1 MRMTLMTPDEVV
13 AELRDGMTIG
23 IGGWGSRRKPMALV
37 RAIARSPLKNL
48 TVVCYAGPDA
58 GLLVASGQAKRI
70 VTGFASL
77 DSIALEPHF
86 RRARQDGTVELTE
99 LDEGMLHWGLL
110 AAAHR
115 LPFLPIRAGL
125 GSGVL
130 EVNPDLR
137 TVRSPYG
144 DPFGIG
150 EDLVAMPALRLD
162 AALVHMNRADATGNG
177 QYLGPD
183 PYFDDLFCLAASARV
198 RVLRADRAVPVRAA
212 ADPAAQPGHG
222 ARRRGN
228 AERRALHQ
236 LRPRLRPRRGVP
248 GTVRPGRRRPGGM
261 AAVPRPVPGRRRSQL
276 SAGSKGAHRV
286 SGYRGACPPQGGS
299 GGMGPSQGGSGGM
312 GPPGKSSRGGL
323 GGIVPPEAS
332 TAEVCVVACAE
343 AWRGDGAILASP
355 MGLIPSLGA
364 RLARLTFAPDLLLT
378 DGEAYLLDA
387 DGQVEGWLPY
397 AKVFTMLAAGRRHV
411 MMGAA
416 QIDRYG
422 NQNISCIGDWKRPKA
437 QLLGVRGAPGNTVN
451 HPVSYWIP
459 RHSPRVFVSGV
470 DMVCGVGYDRG
481 DPGPCE
487 VRVVVTNLAV
497 LDFGTAERTMR
508 LRSVHPGVQVG
519 DVLAATG
526 FPLVIPDEVPVTRP
540 PTAAELDLIRTRLD
554 PGGTRERELW

>member
-1 MRMTLMTPDEVV
+1 
-13 AELRDGMTIG
+13 MTIG

-37 RAIARSPLKNL
+37 RAILRSPLKNL
-48 TVVCYAGPDA
+48 TIVSYAGPDV
-58 GLLVASGQAKRI
+58 GLLVASGQAKRV

-130 EVNPDLR
+130 EVNPELR
-137 TVRSPYG
+137 TIRSPYG

-150 EDLVAMPALRLD
+150 EELVAMPALRLD
-162 AALVHMNRADATGNG
+162 AALVHMNRADAAGNG

-183 PYFDDLFCLAASARV
+183 PYFDDLFCLAAERAYVSCERIVPHLDGPPQSLLLNRAMVHAVTETPNGAHFTSCVPDYGRDEAIPGA
-198 RVLRADRAVPVRAA
+198 LR
-212 ADPAAQPGHG
+212 G
-222 ARRRGN
+222 
-228 AERRALHQ
+228 
-236 LRPRLRPRRGVP
+236 
-248 GTVRPGRRRPGGM
+248 GRRRPGEWQQVHGRSTWT
-261 AAVPRPVPGRRRSQL
+261 ATRPPTRRRSGVT
-276 SAGSKGAHRV
+276 A
-286 SGYRGACPPQGGS
+286 
-299 GGMGPSQGGSGGM
+299 
-312 GPPGKSSRGGL
+312 SRRR
-323 GGIVPPEAS
+323 
-332 TAEVCVVACAE
+332 AEVCVAACAE

-387 DGQVEGWLPY
+387 DGRVEGWLPY

-422 NQNISCIGDWKRPKA
+422 NQNISCVGDWKRPKA

-459 RHSPRVFVSGV
+459 RHSPRVFVPRV
-470 DMVCGVGYDRG
+470 DMVSGVGYDRAG
-481 DPGPCE
+481 RARC
-487 VRVVVTNLAV
+487 A
-497 LDFGTAERTMR
+497 
-508 LRSVHPGVQVG
+508 
-519 DVLAATG
+519 
-526 FPLVIPDEVPVTRP
+526 
-540 PTAAELDLIRTRLD
+540 
-554 PGGTRERELW
+554 WW